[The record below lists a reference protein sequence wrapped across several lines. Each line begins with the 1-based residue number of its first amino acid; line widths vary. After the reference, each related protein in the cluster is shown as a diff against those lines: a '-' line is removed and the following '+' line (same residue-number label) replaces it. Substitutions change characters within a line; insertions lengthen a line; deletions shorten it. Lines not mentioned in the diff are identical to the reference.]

1 MKLVPMRFKG
11 FEWHHNPAEIS
22 FECDKQV
29 NELKS
34 PNGKAYIQNM
44 ERKNM
49 LVKGRGQLF
58 GEDCLEQFDR
68 LFRLFRQGGAG
79 VLAIDKMEPIF
90 AVFESLKISA
100 EPKPDVLEYEFVFRE
115 IMNKKQENKQ
125 SVYVVKKGETLWDV
139 SYITGI
145 KIDALVMLNPEIK
158 RPDEVC
164 EGFEVKLC

>member
-11 FEWHHNPAEIS
+11 VEWHHNPAEIS

-34 PNGKAYIQNM
+34 PNGGAYIQNM

-49 LVKGRGQLF
+49 VVRGKGQLF

-68 LFRLFRQGGAG
+68 LFRLFRQGGSG
-79 VLAIDKMEPIF
+79 VLAIDRIEPIF
-90 AVFESLKISA
+90 AVFESLKISGK
-100 EPKPDVLEYEFVFRE
+100 PKPDVLEYEFVFRE
-115 IMNKKQENKQ
+115 IMEKKQENKQ
-125 SVYVVKKGETLWDV
+125 TVYVIKEGESLWDV

-145 KIDALVMLNPEIK
+145 KIDTLVRMNPEIK
-158 RPDEVC
+158 RPDEVSV
-164 EGFEVKLC
+164 GFEVKLC

>member
-11 FEWHHNPAEIS
+11 VEWHHNPAEIS

-34 PNGKAYIQNM
+34 PNGKSYIQNM

-49 LVKGRGQLF
+49 VVNGKGQLF

-79 VLAIDKMEPIF
+79 VLVIDRIEPIF
-90 AVFESLKISA
+90 AVFESLKILGN
-100 EPKPDVLEYEFVFRE
+100 PKPDVLEYEFLFRE
-115 IMNKKQENKQ
+115 IMEKKQENKQ
-125 SVYVVKKGETLWDV
+125 SVYVIKEGENLWDV
-139 SYITGI
+139 AYITGI
-145 KIDALVMLNPEIK
+145 KIDTLVTLNPEIK

>member
-22 FECDKQV
+22 FECNKQV

-44 ERKNM
+44 ERRNM

-115 IMNKKQENKQ
+115 IMNKKQGNKQ
-125 SVYVVKKGETLWDV
+125 SVYVIKNGETLWDV

-145 KIDALVMLNPEIK
+145 KIDTLVMLNPEIK

-164 EGFEVKLC
+164 GGFEVNLC